1 MKHKSYDFNNTN
13 GYFILNDATYD
24 GFSKNEIKRII
35 NKNGLQK
42 VAPGVYATDDI
53 FPDDLFIIS
62 NRNKQIVIS
71 HESAL
76 YIYGLMEREPFK
88 NEVTVKYGYNA
99 THLKKYNVHIH
110 TVVSDYYDI
119 GITTHK
125 TQLGNMVKV
134 YDMERTICDI
144 IKNKNRMDI
153 QVYNFA
159 LKEYVRKKEKRL
171 HILMDY
177 AKKLGIER
185 KVRDLFE
192 VLL

>member
-1 MKHKSYDFNNTN
+1 MKDKSYDFNNTN
-13 GYFILNDATYD
+13 GYFILNDATND